1 MNIDLPKY
9 GEKIGLAMSGG
20 MDSALLAYVLFEA
33 QKVIGF
39 ELTVYTVDLGN
50 SIKYVKDIL
59 NFIGVNPEIKLI
71 PNPKN
76 PNGALS
82 PQFIEIMETVDRFYT
97 GTTRNPDWADSIPAG
112 EKPHRYVKIQWR
124 NLYMPFGTSSKDAI
138 VALYFEMELDKSLL
152 PLTHTCTERLDT
164 NCGVCFACR
173 ERKWA
178 FDASLNKDCIT
189 YE

>member
-1 MNIDLPKY
+1 MKINLPVY
-9 GEKIGLAMSGG
+9 GENVGIAMSGG

-33 QKVIGF
+33 QKSIGF
-39 ELTVYTVDLGN
+39 NLTVYTVDLGN

-59 NFIGVNPEIKLI
+59 NFIGVSPEIKLI

-97 GTTRNPDWADSIPAG
+97 GTTRNPDYADAIPEG
-112 EKPHRYVKIQWR
+112 EKPYRYVKTQWR
-124 NLYMPFGTSSKDAI
+124 NLYMPFGIYTKDTI
-138 VALYFEMELDKSLL
+138 VDLYFEMGLDKTLL

-164 NCGVCFACR
+164 NCGVCFACV

-178 FDASLNKDCIT
+178 FDATNQKDCIT